1 MGGFKLY
8 NILNYS
14 LNEELLDK
22 IPLEKRLL
30 FQMGGS
36 LDAFFVCHQKLL
48 GLFRGDGK
56 NGAKLTPI
64 HEY

>member
-1 MGGFKLY
+1 MERSRIFIDGAIRTM
-8 NILNYS
+8 NNLNK
-14 LNEELLDK
+14 K
-22 IPLEKRLL
+22 ID
-30 FQMGGS
+30 GVG
-36 LDAFFVCHQKLL
+36 CHKKLL